1 MSDKQQMS
9 AVKFRVREKAL
20 MLGEFTVQEM
30 VQATGLKRESVSTEV
45 QRMKKEGLLLAES
58 LPESDDGLRRRV
70 GAPPLL
76 YRLTPDSQRRLQMAH
91 QLTSFYLPSTSG
103 RPTSRHYLA
112 ATRILDRL
120 MAQRDFDGVIR
131 QDLIR
136 QCGEALEYAWYD
148 ENEPQESVVAA
159 FIERERARLC
169 YVRGAH
175 VEAKHLFRSAR
186 GQFLNASLTEEAAQ
200 IDDYLCAVELAQRWT
215 QDSATAELQDRIADV
230 LAALRTAASITWADN
245 ALLSI
250 LVSLTTRLVAEPTVA
265 VAAVAAAAH
274 RGTASLQFDIRRG
287 VLKMAT
293 GHLAEPP
300 TFTEPRYRNLTGKKP
315 AQDYRTHAHIE
326 LHRREKKEQE
336 DRIFSRSIRQQVFT
350 LA

>member
-45 QRMKKEGLLLAES
+45 QRMKKEGLLVAES
-58 LPESDDGLRRRV
+58 LPELGDGLRRRV
-70 GAPPLL
+70 GARPLL
-76 YRLTPDSQRRLQMAH
+76 YRLTPDSQRRLQMAR
-91 QLTSFYLPSTSG
+91 QLTSFYLPSTSA

-112 ATRILDRL
+112 ATRMLDRL
-120 MAQRDFDGVIR
+120 MVHRDSDEATG
-131 QDLIR
+131 DLIR

-169 YVRGAH
+169 YVKGEH
-175 VEAKHLFRSAR
+175 GEAQQLFRSAKE
-186 GQFLNASLTEEAAQ
+186 QFLSASLTEEAAQ
-200 IDDYLCAVELAQRWT
+200 INDYLCAVELAQRWA
-215 QDSATAELQDRIADV
+215 QDDATAELQDRIEDV
-230 LAALRTAASITWADN
+230 LAALRHAASNAWADN
-245 ALLSI
+245 ALLAM

-265 VAAVAAAAH
+265 VAAGAAAAAH
-274 RGTASLQFDIRRG
+274 SGSESLHFDIRRG

-293 GHLAEPP
+293 GHLAEPL
-300 TFTEPRYRNLTGKKP
+300 TFAEPRYHTLTRKKP
-315 AQDYRTHAHIE
+315 TRETHAHIK

-336 DRIFSRSIRQQVFT
+336 DRIFSRSFGQQVFT
-350 LA
+350 ME